1 MSGRR
6 EARSRHIHDPTLD
19 RYKKARQDMHP
30 GFEPT
35 SRRPT
40 RATSS
45 VAPQYAEGSGSSSSD
60 TDTHEFRVEPRED
73 RKRKSTDRGLD
84 DGSSYGQEIE
94 EEHPVSPF

>member
-6 EARSRHIHDPTLD
+6 EPRSKHSHDPALD

-35 SRRPT
+35 SRRST

-45 VAPQYAEGSGSSSSD
+45 AAPQYAEGSGSSSD
-60 TDTHEFRVEPRED
+60 TDIDEFRVEPRED

-84 DGSSYGQEIE
+84 EGSSDEQEIE
-94 EEHPVSPF
+94 EEQPVPPF

>member
-6 EARSRHIHDPTLD
+6 EPRSKHNHDPALD

-35 SRRPT
+35 SRRST

-45 VAPQYAEGSGSSSSD
+45 AAPQYAEGLGSSSSD
-60 TDTHEFRVEPRED
+60 TNTDEFSVEPRED
-73 RKRKSTDRGLD
+73 RKRKSTDRGSD
-84 DGSSYGQEIE
+84 DGSSDEQEIE
-94 EEHPVSPF
+94 EEQPVPPF